1 MNTLRRFLPCL
12 PLLSVL
18 GLLAPAARCA
28 TRDLVERV
36 DPVTGE
42 KSCSTTIWSSEK
54 TGPTVTPEEV
64 KKASQQPK

>member
-12 PLLSVL
+12 PVLSVL
-18 GLLAPAARCA
+18 
-28 TRDLVERV
+28 
-36 DPVTGE
+36 GE
-42 KSCSTTIWSSEK
+42 KSCSTTIWSSGK